1 MDSFFAFKK
10 NKSVKEINQDNNY
23 DCIEG
28 RNLLDVYHAET
39 IAEVMAILHQKCV
52 NHDFSNLFIGDYLN
66 LPTLTIDGVN
76 YDNHRIL
83 VSGFNLYYGV
93 NDTNYLNH
101 IVWTFKDVVLKKRMN
116 DSDSNTGGYN
126 SSELKTFLDEVFSPE
141 LERAIGI
148 NLYPI
153 SKIDTNSTSSG
164 FSVMTNIKAF
174 VPHESEI
181 LGISFRDNITMLMF
195 SVRFPIYARSKFYFN
210 KKYNNIPCRYWLS
223 GTPATNTS
231 GYTAIRTSITDTLT
245 VNASNN
251 DIGVSPA
258 FCTC

>member
-28 RNLLDVYHAET
+28 RNLLNVYHAET

-52 NHDFSNLFIGDYLN
+52 NHDFSNLFIGDYLD

-116 DSDSNTGGYN
+116 DSDNNADGYN

-153 SKIDTNSTSSG
+153 SKIDTNSRSSS
-164 FSVMTNIKAF
+164 FSLMTNIKAF
-174 VPHESEI
+174 VPHEYEI
-181 LGISFRDNITMLMF
+181 LGHSSREEATMSIF
-195 SVRFPIYARSKFYFN
+195 TTWFPIYIRSKFYLN
-210 KKYNNIPCRYWLS
+210 KKYNGIPCRYWLS
-223 GTPATNTS
+223 GTPGAGNTGYYATKTN
-231 GYTAIRTSITDTLT
+231 ITDALI

-258 FCTC
+258 FCSC